1 MLLKDRT
8 AIVTGGAVGIGKGI
22 ATRFA
27 AEGARVVIADISE
40 KNGAATEAEIKDAG
54 GSALFV
60 RCDVTSRDEVR
71 NMVDAT
77 VSAFGGVDILVNNAG
92 GVPNIKGETLE
103 EITDDEWQLF
113 IDLNLKS
120 VFLCCQAAVPYM
132 KKQKY
137 GKIVNFSSLGAV
149 HPAVSVVHYHSA
161 KGGVI
166 SMTYNLAYELA
177 PHNIYVNC
185 ILPGP
190 VKTPFWDPVV
200 KDVEDVDAYFNEI
213 GRREV
218 PLGRVA
224 TPEDIAGNALY
235 LASDL
240 SSYVSGQMLYVG
252 GGQPLL
258 PHSFTLAGER
268 QT

>member
-1 MLLKDRT
+1 MLLDNRT

-22 ATRFA
+22 AVRFA
-27 AEGARVVIADISE
+27 KEGCKVVIADISE
-40 KNGAATEAEIKDAG
+40 ENGRKTEAEIVKTG
-54 GSALFV
+54 GKAVFIP
-60 RCDVTSRDEVR
+60 CNVTSREQVFS
-71 NMVDAT
+71 MTEKAVA
-77 VSAFGGVDILVNNAG
+77 AYGKLDILVNNAG
-92 GVPNIKGETLE
+92 GVPNIQGEKLE
-103 EITDDEWQLF
+103 EITDDEWQKF

-120 VFLCCQAAVPYM
+120 AFLCCQAAVPYM
-132 KKQKY
+132 KKNRY
-137 GKIVNFSSLGAV
+137 GKIINFSSLGAV

-166 SMTYNLAYELA
+166 SLTYNLAFELA
-177 PHNIYVNC
+177 PHNISVNC

-190 VKTPFWDPVV
+190 VRTPFWDPVV
-200 KDVEDVDAYFNEI
+200 KGVKDVDAYFAEI
-213 GRREV
+213 GKREV

-240 SSYVSGQMLYVG
+240 STYVSGQLLYVG

-258 PHSFTLAGER
+258 PQSFTVAGER
-268 QT
+268 QS